1 MVLPAFFVSL
11 AGVLLLWVAFQGA
24 KKAGMERARQRFER
38 ELRAFLEGASAASAE
53 RGVGTYAGMATT
65 ITVGHYELGF
75 ELRLPTAVVP
85 YRELLERFGSADLKG
100 RLYAAGVEVGAD
112 DRVRGVIPR
121 EEGLAENLE
130 AIANRLPLAGE
141 IWALRARAPGALV
154 ARLERV
160 QAAREIDEILL
171 ALTEHFPHAPETQQ
185 AITVATHREHGN
197 PERVRER
204 AERWLAAHA

>member
-1 MVLPAFFVSL
+1 MVVPAFFVTL

-38 ELRAFLEGASAASAE
+38 EIQGFLAGASAASPE
-53 RGVGTYAGMATT
+53 RGIGTYEGMATT
-65 ITVGHYELGF
+65 ITVGHHELGF

-112 DRVRGVIPR
+112 GRVRAVVPR
-121 EEGLAENLE
+121 EEGLAENLG
-130 AIANRLPLAGE
+130 AVANRLPLAGE
-141 IWALRARAPGALV
+141 IRGLRARAPAARV

-185 AITVATHREHGN
+185 AIAVAAHREHGS
-197 PERVRER
+197 PARVRER
-204 AERWLAAHA
+204 AERWRAAHA